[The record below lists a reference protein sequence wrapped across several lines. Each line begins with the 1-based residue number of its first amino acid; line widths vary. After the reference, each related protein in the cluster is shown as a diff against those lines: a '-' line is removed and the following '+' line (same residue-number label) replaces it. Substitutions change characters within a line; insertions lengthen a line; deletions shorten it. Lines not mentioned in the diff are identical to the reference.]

1 MNYRKQNL
9 INLFLLFSF
18 QAFAKIQDRE
28 NELRKLRDGTYEF
41 TRKRHNIDTE
51 TVRGEA
57 FERYLEIFYKRP
69 HFDLPDDTLDD
80 DEGYAYEEDGEEP
93 YSPDRGQG
101 FFSISR
107 QSTRSKKSQSSPE
120 KPPKPEIMSLS
131 MSEFETIKLQ
141 EDSQETPVLPSTKEL
156 DEISRSGRPFTM
168 ETESEIFSHGETSSR
183 VSRSA
188 PSHKRDFR
196 SHPIEPPLVNRDR
209 DRYVVDVPKSKRYP
223 SPSQSVQLVSQRLSR
238 MTSHKAEVE
247 DEEMFVIAPDGFIPN
262 SVVVA
267 MFKDLRE
274 EGKEEAEP
282 WKPPQLTAEQLAELE
297 SRKKVSC
304 RQSSDAW

>member
-1 MNYRKQNL
+1 M
-9 INLFLLFSF
+9 IDLFLLFSF

-41 TRKRHNIDTE
+41 TRKRQNIDTE

-69 HFDLPDDTLDD
+69 HFDLPDDTLEDD
-80 DEGYAYEEDGEEP
+80 GDFGYEEDGEEP
-93 YSPDRGQG
+93 YSADRGQG

-120 KPPKPEIMSLS
+120 KAPKPEIMSLS
-131 MSEFETIKLQ
+131 MSEFEPIKLQ
-141 EDSQETPVLPSTKEL
+141 EDSRETPVLPPTKEL
-156 DEISRSGRPFTM
+156 DEISRPFTM
-168 ETESEIFSHGETSSR
+168 ETESEIFSHEETRSR
-183 VSRSA
+183 VSHSA
-188 PSHKRDFR
+188 PIHKRNFR

-209 DRYVVDVPKSKRYP
+209 DRYVVDVPKSNRYP

-238 MTSHKAEVE
+238 MASHKAEVE

-304 RQSSDAW
+304 RHSSDA